1 MNNIVKQ
8 VLLIAA
14 IFTVVGVIGVTWA
27 RATSYIATGADV
39 PDDMICVRDTF
50 PDAYFCS
57 YDHSPSWLKTK
68 ENYHD

>member
-1 MNNIVKQ
+1 MFNLIKS
-8 VLLIAA
+8 VLLLTIIFASVAA
-14 IFTVVGVIGVTWA
+14 IGVAYA
-27 RATSYIATGADV
+27 RSTQYITTGADV
-39 PDDMICVRDTF
+39 PHDMICVRDTF